1 MTSTPIH
8 HAPVLRPCPSPP
20 GPVRVRELHAGETDV
35 LDAVFAGLSPTS
47 RYHRFHG
54 PLPRLTPEVRERLA
68 AVDGRTHV
76 AVAGVAP
83 DGRPV
88 GIARLMAVGGGPAE
102 LAVEVVDAWQ
112 HRGVGTR
119 LVAAVVALGRAA
131 GMREV
136 AADVLAE
143 NGAALGLAH
152 GFPGLREHEDGPEVR
167 FTGAIPADAEET
179 DVEETDDAA

>member
-1 MTSTPIH
+1 MTAAPTDR
-8 HAPVLRPCPSPP
+8 APVARACPPP
-20 GPVRVRELHAGETDV
+20 SGRVRLRELRAGETDV

-54 PLPRLTPEVRERLA
+54 PVPRLTPEVRERLA

-76 AVAGVAP
+76 AVAAFAP
-83 DGRPV
+83 DGRPL
-88 GIARLMAVGGGPAE
+88 GIARLIAAAGGPAE

-119 LVAAVVALGRAA
+119 LVTAVVALGRAA
-131 GMREV
+131 GMREL

-143 NGAALGLAH
+143 NGPALGLAS
-152 GFPGLREHEDGPEVR
+152 GFPGLRTDQDGPEVR
-167 FTGAIPADAEET
+167 FTGEIPADT
-179 DVEETDDAA
+179 RTSDRAA